1 MKKTASPVSIRENVL
16 LAPYTTLGV
25 GGPARFLAGV
35 RHEDQ
40 IQEALE
46 FARSRA
52 CPVFVL
58 GGGSNVVVSDSG
70 FPGLVVR
77 MEIRGIRNLDVDHG
91 GLLSAAA
98 GEDWDGLVERCVEKN
113 LSGLECLSGI
123 PGTVGGAPVQNIGA
137 YGEEVGNAI
146 LSIRALDRET
156 NSIEE
161 ISGRDCRFGYR
172 SSIFNTTHKD
182 RYIIIRVAFSLQPYG
197 KPRIQ
202 YRDLQQHFAGRTKTP
217 GLGEVRRA
225 VMQIRDA
232 KGMLLEGSHAGLKSA
247 GSFFKNPVLDPARAV
262 EIENMARDRGLLDPS
277 QNLPRFATPRGMEK
291 IPAAWLIEQAGFE
304 KGFTSGNVGISE
316 KHTLAFVNHGG
327 ARAGEFIDLMRRVQ
341 EKVYDEFG
349 VNLQPEPTFL
359 GFDDKFQ
366 ATV

>member
-1 MKKTASPVSIRENVL
+1 MKKAAAPVSIRENVL

-25 GGPARFLAGV
+25 GGPARFLASV
-35 RHEDQ
+35 RREDH
-40 IQEALE
+40 IQDALE
-46 FARSRA
+46 FARSRS

-77 MEIRGIRNLDVDHG
+77 MEIRGIRNLDADHG

-137 YGEEVGNAI
+137 YGEEVGKVI

-156 NSIEE
+156 NSVEE
-161 ISGRDCRFGYR
+161 ISGRDCLFCYR
-172 SSIFNTTHKD
+172 SSIFNTTHRE
-182 RYIIIRVAFSLQPYG
+182 RYIIIRVAFSLRPYG

-202 YRDLQQHFAGRTKTP
+202 YQDLQQHFAGRTKAP
-217 GLGEVRRA
+217 GPGEVRRA
-225 VMQIRDA
+225 VMQIRDS
-232 KGMLLEGSHAGLKSA
+232 KGMLLDGNHAGLKSA
-247 GSFFKNPVLDPARAV
+247 GSFFKNPVLDPAEAS
-262 EIENMARDRGLLDPS
+262 EIENIARERGLLDPS
-277 QNLPRFATPRGMEK
+277 QNLPRFAAPLGMEK
-291 IPAAWLIEQAGFE
+291 LPAAWLIERAGFE
-304 KGFTSGNVGISE
+304 KGFNLGNVGIST

-327 ARAGEFIDLMRRVQ
+327 ARAGEFIDLMRRVR
-341 EKVYDEFG
+341 EKVHETFG
-349 VNLQPEPTFL
+349 ITLQPEPTFL
-359 GFDDKFQ
+359 GFDTNFHE
-366 ATV
+366 TV